1 MPFIGLTCVREIV
14 SPHLHGIDFN
24 GALLISGC
32 TEVDG
37 LDSSVHWDWNPT
49 QVMLLY
55 PSV

>member
-37 LDSSVHWDWNPT
+37 LDSSVH
-49 QVMLLY
+49 
-55 PSV
+55 